1 MDGDVEAKKVWR
13 CGATPSPY
21 DGVAKC
27 QAYAVAKSRRL
38 SRATP
43 RDEVWQRYGG
53 GVAGM
58 AVVHSRLRHGGVHT
72 DATPPRPR

>member
-1 MDGDVEAKKVWR
+1 MIRDVEAKKVWR
-13 CGATPSPY
+13 CGTTLSPC

-43 RDEVWQRYGG
+43 RAEVWQRYGRG
-53 GVAGM
+53 MAGV
-58 AVVHSRLRHGGVHT
+58 AVVHSPLGR
-72 DATPPRPR
+72 